1 MSVLTLHQVISA
13 IGILALGTA
22 ALLAIIRIARGPS
35 ILDRVVATDV
45 LIAIVIAGLVIEEV
59 INRHTTTLPVI
70 LVLSLVG
77 FAGAVSVARLV
88 AAREAPR
95 LVSVG
100 DDADARSDD
109 HDRFVGH
116 HDDGSADDHDDAGER
131 P

>member
-1 MSVLTLHQVISA
+1 MSLLTLHQLISA
-13 IGILALGTA
+13 VGILALGTA

-95 LVSVG
+95 LAVFDHDHHS
-100 DDADARSDD
+100 DPDD
-109 HDRFVGH
+109 HGP
-116 HDDGSADDHDDAGER
+116 ADQRAGR
-131 P
+131 